1 MKIKRAVIPVAGFGT
16 RMLPFTKAIPKE
28 MITIIDKPAI
38 QYAVE
43 EAVDSGIE
51 EIVFVTSKNKVIIED
66 HFDRYFELEK
76 ALVESGKHEQ
86 LNAIMELC
94 NKCEIVS
101 VRQQEQLGLGHA
113 VYCARN
119 IVGDEP
125 FAVILPDDL
134 FLYKKPVIGQLI
146 EKYELVGSPVLGL
159 QKVADE
165 DTSKYG
171 IVSVDKKLEDDFFRL
186 KEMVEKPKTAP
197 PSNLAIVGRYV
208 LDKTVMDALE
218 KTTHGALGEIQLT
231 DAINICAST
240 GNVYGFL
247 YEGKRFDCGS
257 KIGYL
262 EAVVNFAGNRQD
274 IKEDFIK
281 IVDKF
286 LDENGKRKL

>member
-66 HFDRYFELEK
+66 HFDRYFELEE
-76 ALVESGKHEQ
+76 ALVKSGKHEQ
-86 LNAIMELC
+86 LKDIMELC

-119 IVGDEP
+119 VVGDEP

-134 FLYKKPVIGQLI
+134 FLYKRPVVGQLI
-146 EKYELVGSPVLGL
+146 EKYLSVKSPVLGL
-159 QKVADE
+159 QEIPYE

-171 IVSVDKKLEDDFFRL
+171 IVSIDKEIDSHLFKL

-208 LDKTVMDALE
+208 LDRTVMDALE

-231 DAINICAST
+231 DAINSCASE

-262 EAVVNFAGNRQD
+262 EAVVNFAGNRED
-274 IKEDFIK
+274 IKDDFIK
-281 IVDKF
+281 IMSTF
-286 LDENGKRKL
+286 LDENGKRRV

>member
-86 LNAIMELC
+86 LDAIMELC

-146 EKYELVGSPVLGL
+146 EKYELVGSTVLGL

-171 IVSVDKKLEDDFFRL
+171 IVSVDKELEDDFFRL

-208 LDKTVMDALE
+208 LDKTVMEALE

-231 DAINICAST
+231 DAINICASN

>member
-1 MKIKRAVIPVAGFGT
+1 MQIRRAVIPVAGFGT

-28 MITIIDKPAI
+28 MVTIIDKPAI

-43 EAVDSGIE
+43 EAVESGIQ

-66 HFDRYFELEK
+66 HFDRYFELEE
-76 ALVESGKHEQ
+76 ALEKSGKHEQ
-86 LNAIMELC
+86 LNTIMELC

-146 EKYELVGSPVLGL
+146 EKYESVKAPVLAL
-159 QKVADE
+159 QKVKTE
-165 DTSKYG
+165 ETSKYG
-171 IVSVDKKLEDDFFRL
+171 IVSIDRKLENNFFKL
-186 KEMVEKPKTAP
+186 KEMVEKPETDP
-197 PSNLAIVGRYV
+197 PSDLAIVGRYI
-208 LDKTVMDALE
+208 LDKNIMRALE
-218 KTTHGALGEIQLT
+218 NTTHGALGEIQLT
-231 DAINICAST
+231 DAINFASSQKD
-240 GNVYGFL
+240 VYGLL

-257 KIGYL
+257 KMGYL
-262 EAVVNFAGNRQD
+262 EAVVNFAGNREDTRQGFMKI
-274 IKEDFIK
+274 IKDFINNN
-281 IVDKF
+281 
-286 LDENGKRKL
+286 E